1 MKKIVLILA
10 VSLFSFSVMVAQSTA
25 KYWVFF
31 TDKKQSPYSIDKPS
45 EFLSFKSIERRQQQ
59 HISIDETD
67 LPVDPIYVQT
77 VRNKGV
83 IINNITKWAN
93 AITISTNDAD
103 ILQAIKELPFVK
115 ELKPVS
121 TFVDPSRSANKEKFE
136 PLLSSDYPAFST
148 SKYGAALNQLK
159 MIGID
164 TLQAI
169 GYTGKGVDIGVFDGG
184 FINADKLI
192 FFSAAQAENR
202 IHPVWNYV
210 DGNDNLYIRSFHG
223 MNVLSVMC
231 ANVSGTMI
239 GAAPDANYFLFITED
254 VNSETR
260 IEEDNWAAAAEKAD
274 SMGIMIFS
282 TSLGYTEFQD
292 ITTNHTYAEMNGDST
307 VITKAANMAARK
319 GILVVNSAGNEGN
332 SSWRYISA
340 PADGDSV
347 LCIGAVNENKVI
359 ASFSSRGPNSS
370 GHLKPN
376 VCGNGANIYVAAGDN
391 DIQKGNGTSFSCPLI
406 AAAAACLW
414 QAFPQKTN
422 MEIFHAIEQSA
433 DRYNTPDYDYGF
445 GIPNFFSAFK
455 KYETEVH
462 DNPLEVFPK
471 VLPTIFDQSF
481 AVLWHDVEAANV
493 IFSLYDEKGAALT
506 TQKVMMT
513 KDTYEKVYFSELD
526 GYHAGTYFLRI
537 TNGKKEWVFKLM
549 KY

>member
-1 MKKIVLILA
+1 MKKIVSILIG
-10 VSLFSFSVMVAQSTA
+10 SLFSFSILLAQSTP
-25 KYWVFF
+25 KYWVYF
-31 TDKKQSPYSIDKPS
+31 TDKKHSPYSIDKPL
-45 EFLSFKSIERRQQQ
+45 EFLSFKSVERRLQQ
-59 HISIDETD
+59 HIAIDETD
-67 LPVDPIYVQT
+67 LPVDPSYVQSI
-77 VRNKGV
+77 RNKGI

-93 AITISTNDAD
+93 AITISTDDAAT
-103 ILQAIKELPFVK
+103 LQAIKELPFVRQV
-115 ELKPVS
+115 KPVM
-121 TFVDPSRSANKEKFE
+121 TFIDPSRAANKDKFE
-136 PLLSSDYPAFST
+136 PILSSDYPAFST

-164 TLQAI
+164 TIQAI

-184 FINADKLI
+184 FINVDKLN
-192 FFSAAQAENR
+192 FFNIAQTENR

-210 DGNDNLYIRSFHG
+210 DGNANLYIRSFHG

-260 IEEDNWAAAAEKAD
+260 IEEDNWAAAAERAD

-332 SSWRYISA
+332 SSWHYISA

-359 ASFSSRGPNSS
+359 ASFSSRGPNSA

-376 VCGNGANIYVAAGDN
+376 VCGNGANIYVASSDN
-391 DIQKGNGTSFSCPLI
+391 EILKGNGTSFSCPLI

-462 DNPLEVFPK
+462 NNQLEVFPK
-471 VLPTIFDQSF
+471 VLPTVFDQSF
-481 AVLWHDVEAANV
+481 AVLWHDEAAATV
-493 IFSLYDEKGAALT
+493 IFTLYDEKGSALT
-506 TQKVMMT
+506 SQKVMMQ
-513 KDTYEKVYFSELD
+513 KDTYEKVYFSDLD

-537 TNGKKEWVFKLM
+537 SNEKKEWVFKLM

>member
-10 VSLFSFSVMVAQSTA
+10 VSLFSFSIMVAQSTP

-31 TDKKQSPYSIDKPS
+31 TDKKQTPYSIDKPL

-77 VRNKGV
+77 IRNKGV
-83 IINNITKWAN
+83 FINNITKWAN
-93 AITISTNDAD
+93 AITISTDDAD

-115 ELKPVS
+115 EVKPVL
-121 TFVDPSRSANKEKFE
+121 TFIDPSRAANKEKFE
-136 PLLSSDYPAFST
+136 PILGSDFPAFST
-148 SKYGAALNQLK
+148 NKYGAALNQLK

-184 FINADKLI
+184 FINVDKLN
-192 FFSAAQAENR
+192 FFSIAHAENR

-210 DGNDNLYIRSFHG
+210 DGNNNLYIRSFHG

-332 SSWRYISA
+332 SSWHYISA

-376 VCGNGANIYVAAGDN
+376 VCGNGANIYVAVGDN

-406 AAAAACLW
+406 AAASACLW

-433 DRYNTPDYDYGF
+433 DRYNTPDDDYGF

-455 KYETEVH
+455 KYETDVH

-481 AVLWHDVEAANV
+481 AVLWHDEEAANV

-506 TQKVMMT
+506 TQKVMMA